1 MRSFI
6 RSSALALALLL
17 PFGRSTEAQTQV
29 PKGRIVGK
37 VVDVNTGNGISDAAV
52 QIVGT
57 TLGTMS
63 GVGGRFTIVNVPAG
77 SVTIQVRR
85 IGYTPKTVTGLQLEA
100 GQTIEQNIAIGAA
113 ELKLAAVVVTS
124 EKERGSVAEALD
136 AQRAASGLVNAVT
149 AEQIAKSPDS
159 DAAAAAQRVSGVSV
173 QDGKFIFVRG
183 LGERYTTASL
193 NGARL
198 PSPEPERKVV
208 PLDLFPSGIL
218 QSITTSKTFTPD
230 LQGDF
235 SGAQVDIR
243 TREFPARRQVTY
255 SMSLGAN
262 DGAAFQNVL
271 RAPNAGGELVALGN
285 RGGRA
290 IPGLLA
296 NTNFASSPSQ
306 ATQNQMILAMR
317 NVWTPM
323 TGTGT
328 PNGSFGASIGGSD
341 RLLGRQIG
349 YLISGNYSVAQE
361 IRANEE
367 NGTAIQS
374 GSQTVPFAGPFRGET
389 GRVSAQWGGIANFS
403 TLFGRNTRL
412 SWNNT
417 YNRQGDNEARLDRG
431 YSEDLADTVVRSTL
445 RYVERA
451 IWSTQLAVEQ
461 QAGRHKLDYS
471 ATLSGSTRAEPD
483 RADLVRFRQQTPS
496 GTSYPV
502 VIGTAGARRL
512 YFSLWEQNGVAQ
524 INDQIA
530 LGAEGRGNSLKV
542 GLYGRATQR
551 SAQSPIFAVI
561 PFGLD
566 AATLSRP
573 GEDIFTSQYAC
584 ATCANFNLQ
593 PIGQSGSYT
602 ASDATSA
609 GYAMV
614 DWGFGRNVRVI
625 TGARVER
632 AVINVDAET
641 QLGTKLPASLEN
653 TDILPSLVVNTRL
666 SDNAALR
673 FAASQTLARP
683 EYRELAPI
691 LFQDVLGGMNLSG
704 NADLKRSLIQN
715 VDLRWEWYPNRDE
728 ILSLGVFFKNFID
741 PIERVEVAT
750 SGSSQQTY
758 VNASGARNFGLELEA
773 RKRLDVLG
781 PVGENLVV
789 FTNAT
794 VMESQIRL
802 GTQGGTSVTNPN
814 RAMVGQAP
822 YVINSGLTWTSV
834 SERTSATLLYNRV
847 GRRIFAAGP
856 LPLPDIYDEAR
867 NVVDFSVRAGLTRT
881 LGLRFDARNL
891 MDARFQLT
899 QGAVRREAYNTGRV
913 YQFGF
918 TWRQ

>member
-6 RSSALALALLL
+6 RSSALALSLLL
-17 PFGRSTEAQTQV
+17 PAAHAAQAQIPT
-29 PKGRIVGK
+29 GRIVGK
-37 VVDVNTGNGISDAAV
+37 VVDVNTGNGIADAAV

-57 TLGTMS
+57 TIGTMS

-100 GQTIEQNIAIGAA
+100 GKTIEQNIAIGAA

-136 AQRAASGLVNAVT
+136 AQRSASGLVNAVT

-243 TREFPARRQVTY
+243 TREFPSRRQVTY

-271 RAPNAGGELVALGN
+271 RAPSAGGELLALGN
-285 RGGRA
+285 RGGRS
-290 IPGLLA
+290 IPGILA

-317 NVWTPM
+317 NVWTPT
-323 TGTGT
+323 TGTGA
-328 PNGSFGASIGGSD
+328 PNGSFGASVGGSD

-349 YLISGNYSVAQE
+349 YLLSGNYSVSQE

-374 GSQTVPFAGPFRGET
+374 GSRTVPFAGPFRGET

-502 VIGTAGARRL
+502 VIGTGGARRL

-530 LGAEGRGNSLKV
+530 IGAEGRNNSLKL

-551 SAQSPIFAVI
+551 SAESPIFAVI

-566 AATLSRP
+566 ATTLSRR
-573 GEDIFTSQYAC
+573 GEEIFTSQYAC
-584 ATCANFNLQ
+584 SSCANFNLQ

-602 ASDATSA
+602 ASDATAA

-614 DWGFGRNVRVI
+614 DWGFGSNVRVI

-632 AVINVDAET
+632 AVIQVNAET
-641 QLGTKLPASLEN
+641 QLGAKLPASLEN

-704 NADLKRSLIQN
+704 NADLRRSLIQN

-773 RKRLDVLG
+773 RKRLGMLG
-781 PVGENLVV
+781 PIGENLVV

-822 YVINSGLTWTSV
+822 YVINSGLTWTSM

-867 NVVDFSVRAGLTRT
+867 NVVDLSFRAGLTKS

-899 QGAVRREAYNTGRV
+899 QGGVRREAYNTGRV